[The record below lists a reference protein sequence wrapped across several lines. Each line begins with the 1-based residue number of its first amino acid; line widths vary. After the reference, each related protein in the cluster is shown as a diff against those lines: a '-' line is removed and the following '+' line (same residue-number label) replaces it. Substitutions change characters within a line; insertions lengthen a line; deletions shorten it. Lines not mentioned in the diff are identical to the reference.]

1 MFSFLRPYIFSL
13 DPEAAHNLAIQSL
26 KFNIIPESFFNVENE
41 ELLKTNLFG
50 KIISNPIGL
59 AAGFDKS
66 AEVYNS
72 L

>member
-41 ELLKTNLFG
+41 DLEDYHSCIAHTQG
-50 KIISNPIGL
+50 
-59 AAGFDKS
+59 
-66 AEVYNS
+66 
-72 L
+72 